1 MEVVMPIVGV
11 VGAILAGIAT
21 SFIYDRKIKDHVS
34 IRRIVNSRHD
44 DAAGLVKLYL
54 QHFKKKSDYTEED
67 MWEYLH
73 QQEVPI
79 ENRPIRVEDFFLV
92 AKYHGEV
99 IGFLICAFYPD
110 RRKAIIPYYAIDSS
124 VTSLAQTNASR
135 KLRKAIRKLL
145 IKRSCRYLFFD
156 VERPFTN
163 LPKEELNIRKKRI
176 RRFRMD
182 AETAGL
188 HAYAI
193 NFDYKTPKI
202 TIDPGAASTK
212 LTLMVVPI
220 TDKLSSPISRQD
232 LMGFLRFI
240 YLDCYG
246 DIYEL
251 SDPRHTKYHA
261 HLSQQLV
268 AQEKLLPETVDLI

>member
-11 VGAILAGIAT
+11 VGAIVAGIVT
-21 SFIYDRKIKDHVS
+21 SLIYDRKIKDRVS
-34 IRRIVNSRHD
+34 IKRVENSLDD

-54 QHFKKKSDYTEED
+54 EHFKKKSDYTEED

-73 QQEVPI
+73 QPEVPK

-110 RRKAIIPYYAIDSS
+110 RRKAIIPYYAIDQN
-124 VTSLAQTNASR
+124 TPGLAQTNASR
-135 KLRKAIRKLL
+135 KLRKTIRKLL
-145 IKRSCRYLFFD
+145 IKRTCRYLFFD
-156 VERPFTN
+156 VERPFAN
-163 LPKEELNIRKKRI
+163 LPREELNLRKKRI

-212 LTLMVVPI
+212 LMLMVVPI
-220 TDKLSSPISRQD
+220 VDKLSSPISRQD

-251 SDPRHTKYHA
+251 SDPRHAKYHA

-268 AQEKLLPETVDLI
+268 SQEKTLPETVDLI